1 MENEYRLF
9 CMNSIG
15 YWILSIWL
23 FTWILDIPGWLLN
36 IENRLFTWILDIPC
50 WLLDIENRLF
60 TWLLDIPCWLL
71 DIENRLFTWLLDI
84 SSSPA
89 GSRKAARGIGY

>member
-23 FTWILDIPGWLLN
+23 FTWILDIP
-36 IENRLFTWILDIPC
+36 C
-50 WLLDIENRLF
+50 WVLDIENWLF
-60 TWLLDIPCWLL
+60 TRILDILQPCWVPQGGTGYWILSIGCSL
-71 DIENRLFTWLLDI
+71 GYWI

-89 GSRKAARGIGY
+89 GARKAARGIGY

>member
-36 IENRLFTWILDIPC
+36 IENRLFTWIFGYPGLV
-50 WLLDIENRLF
+50 IE
-60 TWLLDIPCWLL
+60 
-71 DIENRLFTWLLDI
+71 
-84 SSSPA
+84 
-89 GSRKAARGIGY
+89 Y